1 MKHNGFSIPYIKFLS
16 TKSAED
22 SILENKSIEEI
33 ANSQKNFLST
43 GEVAAVLGISPVT
56 FRRRAEEYAKFFP
69 IERVGKKYRIPKE
82 PFIAYVRT
90 GKAHK

>member
-1 MKHNGFSIPYIKFLS
+1 M
-16 TKSAED
+16 
-22 SILENKSIEEI
+22 ENKSIEEI

-82 PFIAYVRT
+82 PFIALPVPKAWSFME
-90 GKAHK
+90 GKSESRAGRACYEGRCAKH

>member
-1 MKHNGFSIPYIKFLS
+1 M
-16 TKSAED
+16 
-22 SILENKSIEEI
+22 ENKSIEEI

-69 IERVGKKYRIPKE
+69 IERVVSLKMLW
-82 PFIAYVRT
+82 VRQRENIRRC
-90 GKAHK
+90 